1 MIAHIRRIALTRAAI
16 CVDACFVEMPVHAVR
31 RLDFDVFDLMCFAI
45 CDVVACSV
53 IS

>member
-1 MIAHIRRIALTRAAI
+1 MANIQGRVPTRAAI
-16 CVDACFVEMPVHAVR
+16 CVDACFVAMPVHAVR